1 MPSLDRIAAISMSLG
16 PVQPY
21 STITKTRFRSLVM
34 THNDG
39 TLLTAGLAS
48 SSSISSLT
56 ETPFVEPLLVEAV
69 VSLFEDT

>member
-1 MPSLDRIAAISMSLG
+1 
-16 PVQPY
+16 
-21 STITKTRFRSLVM
+21 M